1 MKHHWIRYAVV
12 TSLVAVALGLSNG
25 SLAKSHGDK
34 DKDGDRREKTPYIWE
49 KSHGDHDKDGDH
61 REKTLYIWTG
71 DQDRV
76 RPDFLA
82 VIDFSEDSRDYGRVL
97 RTVPLPPP
105 GNVGN
110 EPHHCHLSADKNI
123 LACGGLLSVLSGQD
137 SIFFFDVSNARHP
150 EFLFSTNALDSSITD
165 DFLPLPRGGFLVTQ
179 MGSATGGTP
188 GSLAEFDR
196 HLRLVAEYPANPP
209 DDGFN
214 PHGISADFSRNLLV
228 TSDFLDPVTTLNVWP
243 GDPVL
248 RGSLRFWDLAKREIT
263 KTVFLPEALGSMD
276 VKLIPG
282 DPHGRAVTVNMFSG
296 LVYTVDPTDGSVVQ
310 SFDCEDIVPHVEVP
324 VRGGMVQLLEMLETG
339 DRMIF
344 ASFQAGQVGMLDISD
359 PTTFVQKAIVDLGF
373 DAGPH
378 DIVLTEDESRLV
390 VTDYF
395 LDEDDFGKI
404 HFEGDHKVHVI
415 KVTHDTLTLDTR
427 FDLDF
432 NTAFEYPARPHG
444 IAMK

>member
-1 MKHHWIRYAVV
+1 MNGARLRTLMATGSVLAAVLTPAGV
-12 TSLVAVALGLSNG
+12 TRAHDDLDGQ
-25 SLAKSHGDK
+25 K
-34 DKDGDRREKTPYIWE
+34 DR
-49 KSHGDHDKDGDH
+49 
-61 REKTLYIWTG
+61 REKTLYIWAG
-71 DQDRV
+71 DQARV

-82 VIDFSEDSRDYGRVL
+82 VIDFNENSSNYGRVL

-150 EFLFSTNALDSSITD
+150 RFLFSTNAPTSSVTD
-165 DFLPLPRGGFLVTQ
+165 DFLPLPDGGFLVTQ
-179 MGSATGGTP
+179 MGSATGDAP
-188 GSLAEFDR
+188 G
-196 HLRLVAEYPANPP
+196 RLVEIDADLNLIAEYPAQPP
-209 DDGFN
+209 TDGFN
-214 PHGISADFSRNLLV
+214 PHGISARFDMNLLV
-228 TSDFLDPVTTLNVWP
+228 TSDFVNPVSTLNVGP
-243 GDPVL
+243 DPVEL
-248 RGSLRFWDLAKREIT
+248 RGSLRFWDLEARTIQQSI
-263 KTVFLPEALGSMD
+263 FLPEPLGSMD

-282 DPHGRAVTVNMFSG
+282 DPHGRAVTANMFSG

-310 SFDCEDIVPHVEVP
+310 SFDCEDIIPHVEVP
-324 VRGGMVQLLEMLETG
+324 VPGGMVQLLAMPQSG
-339 DRMIF
+339 DRLIF
-344 ASFQAGQVGMLDISD
+344 GSFQAGQVGMLDISD
-359 PTTFVQKAIVDLGF
+359 PENFVQKDVVDLGL

-378 DIVLTEDESRLV
+378 DLDLTEDDSRLV

-415 KVTHDTLTLDTR
+415 KVTHDTLTLDPR

-432 NTAFEYPARPHG
+432 DTAFEFPARPHG